1 MDWKET
7 LTDIFAA
14 YLNQDSLEVAADA
27 MVFVSH
33 DDPGQHQRF
42 TEAFERGVELAQHDD
57 PTILGIINQGGG
69 YRVSSGEAALEL
81 IECLHGIYVERYK
94 AARTRTGDVDER

>member
-14 YLNQDSLEVAADA
+14 CLNQDSLEEAAEA

-33 DDPGQHQRF
+33 DDPDSHQRF
-42 TEAFERGVELAQHDD
+42 TEAFEKGAELARHDD
-57 PTILGIINQGGG
+57 PTILGIINQADG
-69 YRVSSGEAALEL
+69 YRVSSGEEALEL
-81 IECLHGIYVERYK
+81 VERLHGSYVERYK
-94 AARTRTGDVDER
+94 AALSRFGDVNER